1 MKKLSWQCGLLAVAA
16 LTLITGCRKKKE
28 PTVTPQAQAP
38 AITAPAPPAQSAP
51 QPTTTGPAPAP
62 ASSTAAPQ
70 PSAPVK
76 TTKKKKRKPRTQ
88 VAKKTIPTEA
98 QSAPST
104 TAATGATTTP
114 STATPP
120 ATAPG
125 AAVTPATATT
135 PSGTSTAGGQP
146 AADAGTVGI
155 SAAVDHS
162 QEARQQEMTQQL
174 LSSTDANLKS
184 INRPLTADERAMID
198 EIRNYMAQSRA
209 AITDGDFT
217 RANNLA
223 TKAHLLSDE
232 LVKH

>member
-38 AITAPAPPAQSAP
+38 TITAPAPPPQSAP
-51 QPTTTGPAPAP
+51 QPTTTGPAPAS
-62 ASSTAAPQ
+62 SSTAPQ
-70 PSAPVK
+70 TSAPVK
-76 TTKKKKRKPRTQ
+76 KTKKKKRKARTQ
-88 VAKKTIPTEA
+88 VAKKTG
-98 QSAPST
+98 
-104 TAATGATTTP
+104 AAETQPATQAA
-114 STATPP
+114 TATPP

-125 AAVTPATATT
+125 AAVTPAPATT
-135 PSGTSTAGGQP
+135 PSSTSAAGGQP
-146 AADAGTVGI
+146 AADPGTVGI
-155 SAAVDHS
+155 SAAVDQS
-162 QEARQQEMTQQL
+162 QEVRQREMTQQL
-174 LSSTDANLKS
+174 LASTDANLKG
-184 INRPLTADERAMID
+184 ITRPLTADERAMVD

-209 AITDGDFT
+209 AVTDGDFT